1 MDAHNRTRT
10 IRARFSRG
18 SEVTKTRLR
27 NFSLQ
32 VCTNSKSGPVQFCSI
47 ERPEPTLAVG
57 SGRGQAVERRNKR
70 PQRGVYRLT
79 LMEPV
84 MSAFMLYVFGF
95 FVLLGGL
102 GYAAYLLHVPQT
114 WIIVGALVLI
124 GMGVMSAVART
135 KQRDPPQDAPKA

>member
-27 NFSLQ
+27 NFRCKSAPIQSLDLCNFAQ
-32 VCTNSKSGPVQFCSI
+32 SRGPSPRLRWV
-47 ERPEPTLAVG
+47 PV
-57 SGRGQAVERRNKR
+57 RGGCRKKEQR

-79 LMEPV
+79 LKEPV

-114 WIIVGALVLI
+114 WIVVGALVLI